1 MPLVLNRDEVLSV
14 YEAASRRKWVLP
26 AFNAENQT
34 ACEAILSAVYECGQ
48 SIGVNDLPVIIAI
61 TNNYS
66 HRPQSHYYT
75 HTRNWKLGLRLF
87 MDDIRLLTSSDSP
100 FANLR
105 VMIHLD
111 HVQWDSDGELLNWD
125 LHQFSSIMYDASSLP
140 FDMNIRKTAEFVEKN
155 RDKIVIEGACD
166 EIKEASATADKS
178 ITTTEMAEK
187 YYKQT
192 SVDLVVANL
201 GTEHRAGEASRK
213 YYGDQ
218 AREISRR
225 IGPRLCLHGT
235 SSVSHDQ
242 LSRLFDDGIR
252 KVNIWTVL
260 ERDSTAV
267 LFQSMVKNATK
278 LIGREKVQDLI
289 RERLLGEEADI
300 LSSLSVAYFTTAYRQ
315 NIVFNAM
322 RGLVNHYLELW
333 YK

>member
-1 MPLVLNRDEVLSV
+1 M
-14 YEAASRRKWVLP
+14 ASQKGWVLP

-34 ACEAILSAVYECGQ
+34 ACEAILSAVYEYGQ
-48 SIGVNDLPVIIAI
+48 RIGINDLPVIIAI
-61 TNNYS
+61 TNNYA

-75 HTRNWKLGLRLF
+75 HTRNWQLGLRFFL
-87 MDDIRLLTSSDSP
+87 DDLRLLTSPISP
-100 FANLR
+100 FADLQ
-105 VMIHLD
+105 VIVHLD
-111 HVQWDSDGELLNWD
+111 HIQWDTDTELLNWD
-125 LHQFSSIMYDASSLP
+125 LHQFSSIMYDASALP
-140 FDMNIRKTAEFVEKN
+140 FDMNIRKTAEFVKKN
-155 RDKIVIEGACD
+155 KDKIVIEGACD
-166 EIKEASATADKS
+166 EIKEASAATDKG

-187 YYKQT
+187 YFKQT

-218 AREISRR
+218 AREISKQ

-260 ERDSTAV
+260 ERDSTAG
-267 LFQSMVKNATK
+267 LFHNMVKNASR
-278 LIGREKVQDLI
+278 LIGKEKVQELI
-289 RERLLGEEADI
+289 REGLLGEKVDT
-300 LSSLSVAYFTTAYRQ
+300 LPSLSVEYFTTAYRQ
-315 NIVFNAM
+315 NIIFNTM
-322 RGLVNHYLELW
+322 KGLVSHYLELW